1 MMARWSRRR
10 TRVLGDVV
18 SVLVVASAL
27 ALPAW
32 LWLLHD
38 ALGSALDA
46 RGSGSVVLFLE
57 PGEDA
62 AAIERRLRADG
73 PLQAS
78 EFLDAA
84 AARQAFADFLG
95 LEPDAPG
102 LQGLELPPTLTVQL
116 PAGLEAAASAAR
128 VEGWERLPGVA
139 SLWWDRAELERSQAL
154 YRSLRRIGLG
164 LTLVL
169 VAAGLAIVA
178 GSVAG
183 RMAQERPTITVLTL
197 LGANDG
203 FILRPHLVHSVLLG
217 VLAAALAALLL
228 TLGAQALATP
238 LAAIQQALGVAVAAP
253 QVGAGALLALFFAA
267 PLLAGGTTALVVG
280 WQLEQMRRGDGR
292 A

>member
-116 PAGLEAAASAAR
+116 P
-128 VEGWERLPGVA
+128 
-139 SLWWDRAELERSQAL
+139 
-154 YRSLRRIGLG
+154 
-164 LTLVL
+164 
-169 VAAGLAIVA
+169 AGLAIVA